1 MLQLVWQFYLSQ
13 GKHDSSSDQ
22 NCKPCLI
29 TPIWQMQFSHFS
41 LDQQAT
47 SALIGL
53 FTGACGSLIAP
64 WVNWGVEARRER
76 VKARKQLLV
85 DARTLLKNPPPV
97 SEFRSLPLYCQLMP
111 YLSES
116 TNRLIQGKFDKNGNE
131 IITIVVGPPPQGPAR
146 YATLVLRDI
155 SAQEIEWKLL

>member
-1 MLQLVWQFYLSQ
+1 
-13 GKHDSSSDQ
+13 
-22 NCKPCLI
+22 
-29 TPIWQMQFSHFS
+29 MQFSHFS
-41 LDQQAT
+41 LDQKAT
-47 SALIGL
+47 SAVIGL

-76 VKARKQLLV
+76 VKAS
-85 DARTLLKNPPPV
+85 TLLKNPPPI
-97 SEFRSLPLYCQLMP
+97 SEFRRLPLYCQLMP

-155 SAQEIEWKLL
+155 SAQEIKWKLI